1 MHMRSARWVLP
12 GILLAISFFTS
23 SAFAQDVSYNFD
35 TKADFSKYKSYRWEK
50 HPQSMDIDEI
60 TMNQLGESLDRE
72 LAKKGL
78 TKTAAPTADLVIV
91 YQLAVKSEK
100 ELTTYSS
107 GFSTGPYWGGGWYGG
122 GGTSYTSTSVNT
134 IQIGSL
140 DLDVYDPATKTL
152 IWRGVAAKTLDT
164 GAKPGKRQRNIDK
177 ATAKLLKN
185 FPPPMKKKK

>member
-1 MHMRSARWVLP
+1 MRSARWILP
-12 GILLAISFFTS
+12 GLCLAILFFTS

-35 TKADFSKYKSYRWEK
+35 SKADFSKYKSYRWEK
-50 HPQSMDIDEI
+50 HPQSVDIDEI

-91 YQLAVKSEK
+91 YQLAIKNEK
-100 ELTTYSS
+100 ELTTYST
-107 GFSTGPYWGGGWYGG
+107 GFSTGPYWGGGWYGAG
-122 GGTSYTSTSVNT
+122 GGYSTTSVNT
-134 IQIGSL
+134 LTIGTLGL
-140 DLDVYDPATKTL
+140 DIYDPTTKTL
-152 IWRGVAAKTLDT
+152 IWRGVATKTLDT

-185 FPPPMKKKK
+185 FPPPMKNKK